1 MLKLQTSNF
10 IALFTIIR
18 HELKRITRIW
28 PQTFLPPVITMT
40 LYFLIFGNLIGSR
53 IGLMDGISY
62 VTFIAPGLIIMSI
75 ITNAYS
81 NVSASFFSIRFQ
93 RSVEEL
99 IVSPAASHVI
109 LLGYISGGILRGLLV
124 GLGVTLIALFFTK
137 LSIYN
142 WPMLVVTVL
151 LSSILFSL
159 FGFTNA
165 LYAKKFDDIAIIPTF
180 ILTPLSYL
188 GGVFYSID
196 LLPAFWYQI
205 SLFNPILYIVN
216 AFRYS
221 FLGVSDVNLLLAL
234 AMIFLITVGFFIFN
248 LMLLNKGIGI
258 RQ

>member
-1 MLKLQTSNF
+1 MIKQLSPNF

-18 HELKRITRIW
+18 HEFKRITRIW

-40 LYFLIFGNLIGSR
+40 LYFLIFGSLIGAR
-53 IGLMDGISY
+53 IGLMNGVSY

-81 NVSASFFSIRFQ
+81 NVSSSFFSIRFQ

-99 IVSPAASHVI
+99 IVSPATSYVI
-109 LLGYISGGILRGLLV
+109 LLGYISGGVLRGLLV
-124 GLGVTLIALFFTK
+124 GLGVTLIALFFTQ
-137 LSIYN
+137 LSIYC
-142 WPMLVVTVL
+142 WPMLILTLL

-221 FLGVSDVNLLLAL
+221 FLGVSDVNLPLAL
-234 AMIFLITVGFFIFN
+234 VVISLFTIGFFIFN
-248 LMLLNKGIGI
+248 LMLLNKGVGI